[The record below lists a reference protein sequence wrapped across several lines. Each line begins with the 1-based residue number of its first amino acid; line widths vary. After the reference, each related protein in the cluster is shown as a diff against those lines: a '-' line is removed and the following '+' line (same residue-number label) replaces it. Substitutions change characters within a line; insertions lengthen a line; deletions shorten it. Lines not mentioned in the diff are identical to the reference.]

1 MHWFIF
7 NSDQTCGDKT
17 PRCQVEVG
25 HFLCFFLNWCLKRSS
40 AKTVFMKQKPFNDN
54 LVMASIES
62 LYEQASHTVRSNT
75 DGLRRHNLRDLP
87 IIGSLP
93 VQLGQ
98 QEGASEYNDIVL
110 TGRLHAAF
118 ADDHST
124 KIAAETDSD
133 EEHEANP
140 FLEIRQAVIAAGNK
154 NNQKLEQ
161 SEPSAQEQSDPD
173 TASTNTPTSVL
184 PDELEVK
191 STEQTFAKHL
201 ANLIDSEIERR
212 IAVRMQARKKPLNKK
227 TSAKKTNPK
236 QRKLAKTS
244 KKTKE
249 KVSRKSASKKPSTA
263 KRTKPK

>member
-1 MHWFIF
+1 M
-7 NSDQTCGDKT
+7 
-17 PRCQVEVG
+17 
-25 HFLCFFLNWCLKRSS
+25 FFFKLMPEEEFSKDC
-40 AKTVFMKQKPFNDN
+40 FMKQKPFNDN

-62 LYEQASHTVRSNT
+62 LYEQASHTVRPNT

-93 VQLGQ
+93 VQIGQ
-98 QEGASEYNDIVL
+98 QGEASEHDDIVL

-118 ADDHST
+118 ADDNRT

-133 EEHEANP
+133 KEQEANP

-154 NNQKLEQ
+154 NNQKLELP
-161 SEPSAQEQSDPD
+161 EPSAQEKSDPD

-201 ANLIDSEIERR
+201 ANLIDAEIERR
-212 IAVRMQARKKPLNKK
+212 LAVRMHANKN
-227 TSAKKTNPK
+227 TSAKKTSPK
-236 QRKLAKTS
+236 QTKITKKS
-244 KKTKE
+244 KKIKE
-249 KVSRKSASKKPSTA
+249 KAARQSASKRSSTA
-263 KRTKPK
+263 NRTKPR

>member
-1 MHWFIF
+1 M
-7 NSDQTCGDKT
+7 
-17 PRCQVEVG
+17 
-25 HFLCFFLNWCLKRSS
+25 FFFKLVPEEEFSKDC
-40 AKTVFMKQKPFNDN
+40 FMKQKPFNDN

-62 LYEQASHTVRSNT
+62 LYEQASHTVRPNT

-93 VQLGQ
+93 VQIGQ
-98 QEGASEYNDIVL
+98 QEGASEYDDIVL

-118 ADDHST
+118 ADDNRT

-133 EEHEANP
+133 KEQEANP

-154 NNQKLEQ
+154 NNQKLERP
-161 SEPSAQEQSDPD
+161 EPSAQEKSDPD

-201 ANLIDSEIERR
+201 ANLIDAEIERR
-212 IAVRMQARKKPLNKK
+212 MAVRMQAIKKPSKK
-227 TSAKKTNPK
+227 THLLKKQVPK
-236 QRKLAKTS
+236 QRKMAKKS

-249 KVSRKSASKKPSTA
+249 KAARKSASKRPSTA

>member
-1 MHWFIF
+1 MFFFKLSPEVEF
-7 NSDQTCGDKT
+7 NKDC
-17 PRCQVEVG
+17 
-25 HFLCFFLNWCLKRSS
+25 
-40 AKTVFMKQKPFNDN
+40 FMKQKPFNDN

-62 LYEQASHTVRSNT
+62 LYEQASHTVRPNT

-93 VQLGQ
+93 VQIGQ
-98 QEGASEYNDIVL
+98 QEGASEYDDIVL

-118 ADDHST
+118 ADDNRT

-133 EEHEANP
+133 KEQEANP

-154 NNQKLEQ
+154 NNQKLERP
-161 SEPSAQEQSDPD
+161 EASAQENSDPD

-201 ANLIDSEIERR
+201 ANLIDAEIERR
-212 IAVRMQARKKPLNKK
+212 LAVRMHANKN
-227 TSAKKTNPK
+227 TSAKKTSPK
-236 QRKLAKTS
+236 QRKIAKKS
-244 KKTKE
+244 KKIKE
-249 KVSRKSASKKPSTA
+249 KVARKSTSKRPSTA
-263 KRTKPK
+263 KRTKPR